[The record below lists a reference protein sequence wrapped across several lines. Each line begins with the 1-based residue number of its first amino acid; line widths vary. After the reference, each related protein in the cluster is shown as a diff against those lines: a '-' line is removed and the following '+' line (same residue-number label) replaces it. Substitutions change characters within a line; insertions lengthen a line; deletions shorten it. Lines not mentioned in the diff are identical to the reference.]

1 MSVYI
6 AHNRFVP
13 LGIFTSREKADR
25 VSTDIIEISVPDTS
39 LASGETAYYATAA
52 YPLLS
57 VVNGVPMVE
66 DTFFGPVIGRSA
78 SEVLAAL
85 AASCRPHRVSEC
97 TLDQFFRF
105 TVDDRQHFVGNQ
117 PLTNVHS
124 LETDLAYTSA
134 KNLKADILIQHS
146 WRLFRR
152 AIHNDVDNLAFD
164 QILDILAAAHAADSL
179 TAPQNEY
186 ANNRVVNALVNMA
199 LANKSVYIAEER
211 DTATWAKANIG
222 TIGYLAFTQRDL
234 FTGLPSDIQRKWTLR
249 ACQVNDL
256 LNTFCSAP
264 EYGVYFNF
272 NAQEHEYCFLN
283 RDIIIR
289 AWRAV
294 QDGV

>member
-1 MSVYI
+1 MQIS
-6 AHNRFVP
+6 R
-13 LGIFTSREKADR
+13 FTSSKPSEFAFASDEKSIRQPTA
-25 VSTDIIEISVPDTS
+25 S
-39 LASGETAYYATAA
+39 LC
-52 YPLLS
+52 
-57 VVNGVPMVE
+57 GV
-66 DTFFGPVIGRSA
+66 T
-78 SEVLAAL
+78 
-85 AASCRPHRVSEC
+85 
-97 TLDQFFRF
+97 
-105 TVDDRQHFVGNQ
+105 
-117 PLTNVHS
+117 
-124 LETDLAYTSA
+124 
-134 KNLKADILIQHS
+134 
-146 WRLFRR
+146 
-152 AIHNDVDNLAFD
+152 
-164 QILDILAAAHAADSL
+164 LDILAAAHAADSL

-199 LANKSVYIAEER
+199 LGNKSVYIAEER

-222 TIGYLAFTQRDL
+222 TTGYLAFTQRDL

-283 RDIIIR
+283 SDIIIR